1 MKHRFFNIKGLKHL
15 RSGSVDLA
23 IECFQKSLTLDANYF
38 EATYNLGLS
47 YHQIGQLDLAIR
59 SYKKAVL
66 INPII
71 AIRHNNKILSV
82 IHLFMEGLIPDAID
96 TLNELIQ
103 QNPNDALLY
112 NMMGGCFTRT
122 NQIDKAVQSYKLA
135 IKLKPNYSVPIHML
149 NSLTGYTSEEPPM
162 EYVRNLFD
170 DYAESYD
177 ESMLNHLEYNL
188 PFIIK
193 DIILK
198 LDHGISD
205 FDKAIDLGCGTGLA
219 GKDLKSLCENLSGI
233 DISENMVDRAKKLN
247 IYDNLFVG
255 DIVDKLTEINDN
267 FDLFV
272 SLDVLIYVGDLKS
285 IFHAIRKRCNKN
297 ALFIFSIEVQDKAF
311 SLQKSARYA
320 HSNNYIL
327 EISANIFELL
337 DSQNIRLRK
346 EGNEW
351 IEGKVYVL
359 RAK

>member
-198 LDHGISD
+198 LDHGTRN

-297 ALFIFSIEVQDKAF
+297 ALFVFSIEVQDKGF